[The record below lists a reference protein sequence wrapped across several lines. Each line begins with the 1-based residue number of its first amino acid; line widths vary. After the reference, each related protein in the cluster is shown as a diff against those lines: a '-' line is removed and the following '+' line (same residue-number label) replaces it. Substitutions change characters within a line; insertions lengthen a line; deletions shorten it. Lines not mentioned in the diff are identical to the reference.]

1 MVDFPFLCEGYHLS
15 MVVVMRIRLFL
26 VVICILILSL
36 PAWAQDSTPADSTPA
51 DSTPVDSSSSDST
64 SDDAVIDS
72 SSGPVEREPDVT
84 EDTINIP
91 LTEDGQVNWADYLAL
106 PPGIGATWGFISTLY
121 PPDPSALYD
130 SPSILLDSAWSPPI
144 PFAYGFE
151 PAGSMNITTTGWWYI
166 EDSTGN
172 LARRDM
178 TISSDQGTWDASTW
192 FMAGTNTLHIEQGW
206 TTSYYSEDYYLPD
219 EYSGPGIEYF
229 LKSVWFRGVIGG
241 DRMLQL
247 LQICNAQ
254 RIGRDTM
261 NAGQDRQMIFQI
273 PSNEF
278 DRQNGRGKL
287 LVWVSNGHNQ
297 LIRTRLFTAYATEVT
312 DFKNIQQ
319 EVELDP
325 NTFYS
330 DYLPEEVYWS
340 MDQYLLTHE
349 TPFFATQEQTSF
361 TAAPETTDD
370 TGAAGTDDTSTSDT
384 STGEEGTD
392 GESTEDSGTDSSG

>member
-1 MVDFPFLCEGYHLS
+1 
-15 MVVVMRIRLFL
+15 MVVVMHIRLLL
-26 VVICILILSL
+26 VVICIFILSF
-36 PAWAQDSTPADSTPA
+36 PAWAQ

-72 SSGPVEREPDVT
+72 SSGPVDLVPDVT
-84 EDTINIP
+84 EDTVTIP
-91 LTEDGQVNWADYLAL
+91 LTEDGQNINWAEYLAL
-106 PPGIGATWGFISTLY
+106 PAGIGATWGFVSTLY
-121 PPDPSALYD
+121 PPDPAALYD
-130 SPSILLDSAWSPPI
+130 CPDILLDSAWSPPI
-144 PFAYGFE
+144 SFSYGFE
-151 PAGSMNITTTGWWYI
+151 PPASLNIITSGWWYI
-166 EDSTGN
+166 EDSSGN

-178 TISSDQGTWDASTW
+178 VISSDQDTWDATTW
-192 FMAGTNTLHIEQGW
+192 FMAGTNTLHIEEGW

-219 EYSGPGIEYF
+219 EYSGPGIDYF
-229 LKSVWFRGVIGG
+229 LKTVWFRGVIGG
-241 DRMLQL
+241 DRMLEL
-247 LQICNAQ
+247 LSICNAQ

-273 PSNEF
+273 PSNEL
-278 DRQNGRGKL
+278 DRQNGRGNL
-287 LVWVSNGHNQ
+287 LVWISNGHNQ

-361 TAAPETTDD
+361 TGAPTPEV
-370 TGAAGTDDTSTSDT
+370 TDDTSTV
-384 STGEEGTD
+384 EEGTD
-392 GESTEDSGTDSSG
+392 GESTEDSETDSSG